1 MNKIL
6 IIEDDLEINAL
17 LADFLKEKGY
27 AVHCQYDGLHVLDF
41 LNKEKIDLIILDIM
55 LPYRSGDIILSD
67 VRKKFTIPVIIISAK
82 ETTQNKIDLLRL
94 GADDYITKPFDMEE
108 VLARIE
114 SNLRRVQ
121 FQNSQTECLQYNNL
135 TLDLEKNTAFLN
147 GIELSLTA
155 KEFGIL
161 ELLMKY
167 PDKVF
172 SKSNLFQSVWDTE
185 YIAEDNTL
193 NVHISNLRNKLKAIC
208 SDTEFIDTVLH
219 ISITSFQDIHLETI
233 GEVAPYLFAISK
245 VGKVQFHGNKDADGK
260 FDLNT
265 LTISFDSPVLKHF
278 LKEWADSKVIIDHL
292 RDEAQFSPDETT
304 KAFLLNRADE
314 IEQELELRMVDSQ
327 MLIQSAK
334 K

>member
-1 MNKIL
+1 MIGDIIMNVSEKIRYYREL
-6 IIEDDLEINAL
+6 RGLTQQQ
-17 LADFLKEKGY
+17 LADFSGIPLGTLKKY
-27 AVHCQYDGLHVLDF
+27 
-41 LNKEKIDLIILDIM
+41 
-55 LPYRSGDIILSD
+55 
-67 VRKKFTIPVIIISAK
+67 
-82 ETTQNKIDLLRL
+82 ETGNRNPKQEPLQRI
-94 GADDYITKPFDMEE
+94 AD
-108 VLARIE
+108 A
-114 SNLRRVQ
+114 
-121 FQNSQTECLQYNNL
+121 
-135 TLDLEKNTAFLN
+135 
-147 GIELSLTA
+147 
-155 KEFGIL
+155 
-161 ELLMKY
+161 
-167 PDKVF
+167 
-172 SKSNLFQSVWDTE
+172 
-185 YIAEDNTL
+185 
-193 NVHISNLRNKLKAIC
+193 
-208 SDTEFIDTVLH
+208 LH

-233 GEVAPYLFAISK
+233 GEIAPYLFAISK

>member
-67 VRKKFTIPVIIISAK
+67 VRKKF
-82 ETTQNKIDLLRL
+82 
-94 GADDYITKPFDMEE
+94 ITKPFDMEE

-208 SDTEFIDTVLH
+208 SDTEFIDTVWGIGYRLH
-219 ISITSFQDIHLETI
+219 K
-233 GEVAPYLFAISK
+233 A
-245 VGKVQFHGNKDADGK
+245 KD
-260 FDLNT
+260 
-265 LTISFDSPVLKHF
+265 
-278 LKEWADSKVIIDHL
+278 
-292 RDEAQFSPDETT
+292 
-304 KAFLLNRADE
+304 
-314 IEQELELRMVDSQ
+314 
-327 MLIQSAK
+327 
-334 K
+334 